1 MTAVVASP
9 QNIAN
14 RADAFTVLLQVA
26 DYFRRT
32 EPQSVVPFGLE
43 QVVRWGNMPL
53 PALLSELLP
62 DESPR
67 HQLFR
72 QVGIRPPESVS

>member
-1 MTAVVASP
+1 
-9 QNIAN
+9 
-14 RADAFTVLLQVA
+14 
-26 DYFRRT
+26 
-32 EPQSVVPFGLE
+32 VVPYGLE

-53 PALLSELLP
+53 PALLGELIP

-72 QVGIRPPESVS
+72 QVGIRPPGSVS